1 MQTPAVPLPR
11 TSNGLFLKV
20 TEAAAGLTSCPPHEL
35 EVLGRKNE
43 GDEEGNL
50 PCTGI
55 SGIPHMSSVYAAED
69 EIWSKWRSS
78 SLAMRM
84 PCHLDSGGASISHS
98 PSNW

>member
-1 MQTPAVPLPR
+1 MPLPR
-11 TSNGLFLKV
+11 TSNDLFLKV

-35 EVLGRKNE
+35 EVLGSKNE

-69 EIWSKWRSS
+69 EIWSKWWSS
-78 SLAMRM
+78 SLAMRT
-84 PCHLDSGGASISHS
+84 PCRLDSGGAVS
-98 PSNW
+98 